1 MNKFDSLTPQDPLC
15 LVDHGQMA
23 PYTNSVHFHQPQ
35 YLTLLKFENWEE
47 ARVSLS
53 IVEFSET
60 IELFFISQILNM
72 IKTENLVLPI

>member
-1 MNKFDSLTPQDPLC
+1 MNKLDSLTPQDPLC